1 MGQLMA
7 RRLAAQGANVAAVD
21 IDDRGLAATSVRAP
35 TITAYP
41 CDVTDAEAVSLVVK
55 RVEDD
60 IGPIDRVVNAAGIA
74 RPARAARAVGR
85 DDPAGHGGQLRRH
98 GQRHESRAARHGRAR
113 SGDVIDFASLAGWV
127 PVPNLGAYNASK
139 FAVVAFSEVLAFE
152 CADRACGAVCVPT
165 AVDTP
170 MLDQFAGVKLFQYA
184 ISISPAAVLDAI
196 EAGIEDGDLFV
207 FPGHG
212 SRFVWRLRRFAPR
225 RGLVQP
231 RPYRATPM
239 ERLELVTDVP
249 TCSHRWTGRSG
260 VDRCRCGEPT
270 RSAPSSSTSIKSGS
284 RGPAG
289 TASRRRAASSIRC
302 TRGERV
308 SIAYG
313 EPVRDGHPEIVVS
326 LVYRRHTRNISPTY
340 ELGRQ

>member
-1 MGQLMA
+1 MAYRGNVALVTGAGSGMGQLMA

-21 IDDRGLAATSVRAP
+21 IDERGLAATSMRAP

-74 RPARAARAVGR
+74 
-85 DDPAGHGGQLRRH
+85 PAGAMLEQSAETILRVMAVNYGGTVNVTK
-98 GQRHESRAARHGRAR
+98 AALPGMVERGR
-113 SGDVIDFASLAGWV
+113 GDVINFASLAGWV

-152 CADRACGAVCVPT
+152 CADSGVRFVCVCPP

-184 ISISPAAVLDAI
+184 KSISPAAVLDAI

-207 FPGHG
+207 FPGRG
-212 SRFVWRLRRFAPR
+212 SRFVWRLRRFAPQR
-225 RGLVQP
+225 VWSNL
-231 RPYRATPM
+231 
-239 ERLELVTDVP
+239 
-249 TCSHRWTGRSG
+249 GRI
-260 VDRCRCGEPT
+260 E
-270 RSAPSSSTSIKSGS
+270 
-284 RGPAG
+284 
-289 TASRRRAASSIRC
+289 RRA
-302 TRGERV
+302 
-308 SIAYG
+308 
-313 EPVRDGHPEIVVS
+313 
-326 LVYRRHTRNISPTY
+326 
-340 ELGRQ
+340 